1 MPRPYRAPSDHVPPN
16 GRRGRYNTTVTYDEA
31 IEWLLSFAD
40 FERSGRFQD
49 RPDLTPML
57 ALLERLG
64 NPHLGRATVHIAGS
78 KGKGSVAAMVDSI
91 LLADGRRTGLY
102 TSPHLVH
109 YTERIRLD
117 HEPISPGRFAS
128 LATRVQRVIGESPL
142 GLDGRQLVTFD
153 LLTALG
159 FMAFESQP
167 VDVQVVEVGLG
178 GRVDSTN
185 VFDTKDVA
193 VVTPISLEHTA
204 ILGDTVEQIAR
215 EKAAILRPGCNVVMG
230 TQAHPEAEGVVRR
243 CASQV
248 DAPLIDVASEYRWGI
263 VTHDRRSQDIRIKG
277 PNGNLIAKLPL
288 LGKHQIEN
296 AATAVATVEVL
307 TQREGKSLP
316 KDTLAKGLANVRW
329 PCRIEVIREDPLVI
343 VDGAHN
349 RDSARR
355 LAETLVEYFAADR
368 VLFVIGC
375 GSDKD
380 IDGLAEEV
388 APLASRVLAVRSEHP
403 RAMDPQRIAEAF
415 GRLGVDS
422 RTMDKVSEAL
432 DPAIASVGSHAL
444 ICVAGSLFVAAE
456 ARAHVLGVRT

>member
-1 MPRPYRAPSDHVPPN
+1 MRYRQ
-16 GRRGRYNTTVTYDEA
+16 A

-49 RPDLTPML
+49 RPDVAPML

-64 NPHLGRATVHIAGS
+64 NPHLGRTTVHIAGS

-102 TSPHLVH
+102 TSPHLQH
-109 YTERIRLD
+109 YTERIQLD

-128 LATRVQRVIGESPL
+128 LATKMQRLIGESPL
-142 GLDGRQLVTFD
+142 GPTDRQLVTFD

-159 FMAFESQP
+159 FMAFKSEQ
-167 VDVQVVEVGLG
+167 VDVQLVEVGLG

-185 VFDTKDVA
+185 VFDTKEVA
-193 VVTPISLEHTA
+193 VITPISLEHTA

-215 EKAAILRPGCNVVMG
+215 EKAAIIMPGCKVVLG
-230 TQAHPEAEGVVRR
+230 PQAYSEAEAAVHQR
-243 CASQV
+243 ASEV
-248 DAPLIDVASEYRWGI
+248 NAPLVDVAASYRCGMI
-263 VTHDRRSQDIRIKG
+263 NHDGRAQEIRIKG
-277 PNGNLIAKLPL
+277 PNGILRATLPL

-296 AATAVATVEVL
+296 ATAAIAASEALVE
-307 TQREGKSLP
+307 REGKRIP
-316 KDTLAKGLANVRW
+316 KDPLAKGLANVRW
-329 PCRIEVIREDPLVI
+329 PCRIEVLREKPLVI
-343 VDGAHN
+343 ADGAHN

-355 LAETLVEYFAADR
+355 LAETLVEYFACDGA
-368 VLFVIGC
+368 LFVIGC

-380 IDGLAEEV
+380 IDGLADEL
-388 APLASRVLAVRSEHP
+388 APLASSVVAVRSEHP
-403 RAMDPQRIAEAF
+403 RAMDPQRVAEAF

-422 RTMDKVSEAL
+422 RIMDKVSLAL
-432 DPAIASVGSHAL
+432 DAAIASVGSHAL

-456 ARAHVLGVRT
+456 ARGHLLGVRT

>member
-16 GRRGRYNTTVTYDEA
+16 GRRGRYNTTVTYDED
-31 IEWLLSFAD
+31 IGWLFSFAD

-78 KGKGSVAAMVDSI
+78 KGKGSVAAMLDSI
-91 LLADGRRTGLY
+91 LLAGGQRTGLY

-178 GRVDSTN
+178 
-185 VFDTKDVA
+185 
-193 VVTPISLEHTA
+193 
-204 ILGDTVEQIAR
+204 
-215 EKAAILRPGCNVVMG
+215 
-230 TQAHPEAEGVVRR
+230 AH
-243 CASQV
+243 QV
-248 DAPLIDVASEYRWGI
+248 
-263 VTHDRRSQDIRIKG
+263 
-277 PNGNLIAKLPL
+277 
-288 LGKHQIEN
+288 EN
-296 AATAVATVEVL
+296 ATTALATVEGL

-316 KDTLAKGLANVRW
+316 KDTHAKGLANVRW

-388 APLASRVLAVRSEHP
+388 APLASRVLAVRSEHS

-415 GRLGVDS
+415 GQLGVDS